1 MSLKYSIVVA
11 GILVSITTA
20 SRAHAQ
26 EALAVGNGSTS
37 YCAVNSS
44 GTLRTTGCSSYSN
57 VVSTSYVSSRNAVVI
72 RVNGLCVD
80 VSGGQGQ
87 PAALRSCNGS
97 KSQDFWWTGT
107 GQLQS
112 HANSNLCLD
121 VEGGV
126 GSGRRVLAWQCDFNR
141 DEYARRN
148 NQRFFRGPVKAI
160 SSVPNAQVRA
170 ADVAANLRNGS
181 LRATTSGVIAA
192 GGGNA
197 IAAGGGNAICAG
209 GYN

>member
-1 MSLKYSIVVA
+1 MSLKYSLIAVGLFA
-11 GILVSITTA
+11 SITTTT
-20 SRAHAQ
+20 RAHAQ

-44 GTLRTTGCSSYSN
+44 GTLRTTGCTSYSN
-57 VVSTSYVSSRNAVVI
+57 VVSTSYIASRNAVVI

-80 VSGGQGQ
+80 VYRGQGQ
-87 PAALRSCNGS
+87 PASLRQCNGS
-97 KSQDFWWTGT
+97 RTQDFWWTGT

-112 HANSNLCLD
+112 HSNSNLCLD

-126 GSGRRVLAWQCDFNR
+126 GSGRRVLAWPCDFNR

-148 NQRFFRGPVKAI
+148 NQRFFRGPVKAV
-160 SSVPNAQVRA
+160 SSVPNARIRT
-170 ADVAANLRNGS
+170 ADVALNLREGT
-181 LRATTSGVIAA
+181 LRSTSAGVIAA

>member
-1 MSLKYSIVVA
+1 MSLKFSFAAVALITMVVA
-11 GILVSITTA
+11 PQ
-20 SRAHAQ
+20 AHAQ

-44 GTLRTTGCSSYSN
+44 GTLRTTTCSSSTN
-57 VVSTSYVSSRNAVVI
+57 VLTTSYSSTRNAVVL

-80 VSGGQGQ
+80 VSAGQNQ
-87 PAALRSCNGS
+87 PASLRSCTNG
-97 KSQDFWWTGT
+97 KSQDFWWTRT

-112 HANSNLCLD
+112 QQNTNLCLD

-126 GSGRRVLAWQCDFNR
+126 GSGRRVLAYACDFNSN
-141 DEYARRN
+141 EYARRN
-148 NQRFFRGPVKAI
+148 NQRFFRGVVRSI
-160 SSVPNAQVRA
+160 SSIPNAQVRV
-170 ADVAANLRNGS
+170 ADVARNLQEGNLRS
-181 LRATTSGVIAA
+181 TTAGVIAA

>member
-1 MSLKYSIVVA
+1 MLLKYSFIVALAASAV
-11 GILVSITTA
+11 VSV
-20 SRAHAQ
+20 RAESQ

-44 GTLRTTGCSSYSN
+44 GTLRTTTCSGYSN
-57 VVSTSYVSSRNAVVI
+57 VLRASYISSRNAVVLNI
-72 RVNGLCVD
+72 SGLCVD
-80 VSGGQGQ
+80 VSAGQGQ
-87 PAALRSCNGS
+87 PASLRSCNNS

-112 HANSNLCLD
+112 QSNSNLCLD

-126 GSGRRVLAWQCDFNR
+126 GSGRRVLAYACDFNSN
-141 DEYARRN
+141 EAMRRN
-148 NQRFFRGPVKAI
+148 NQRFFRGQVRAI
-160 SSVPNAQVRA
+160 SSIPNAQVKV
-170 ADVAANLRNGS
+170 ADVARNLRDGS
-181 LRATTSGVIAA
+181 LRATSAGVIAA

>member
-1 MSLKYSIVVA
+1 MTLKYGTIAATLIASLSVTGSIE
-11 GILVSITTA
+11 
-20 SRAHAQ
+20 AQ
-26 EALAVGNGSTS
+26 EALAVGNGNTS

-44 GTLRTTGCSSYSN
+44 GILRTTTCSTSSN
-57 VVSTSYVSSRNAVVI
+57 VLSTSYISSRNAVVL
-72 RVNGLCVD
+72 RVSGLCVD
-80 VSGGQGQ
+80 VTAGEGQ
-87 PAALRSCNGS
+87 PASLKSCTGS

-112 HANSNLCLD
+112 QSNRNLCLD

-126 GSGRRVLAWQCDFNR
+126 GSGRRVLAWACDFNPN
-141 DEYARRN
+141 EYDRRN
-148 NQRFFRGPVKAI
+148 NQRFFRGPVKPI
-160 SSVPNAQVRA
+160 TSVPNVRVSS
-170 ADVAANLRNGS
+170 ADVARSLREGS
-181 LRATTSGVIAA
+181 LRATSAGVIAA

>member
-1 MSLKYSIVVA
+1 MSLRYSLIAA
-11 GILVSITTA
+11 GLATSVTMTP
-20 SRAHAQ
+20 RAHAQ
-26 EALAVGNGSTS
+26 EALAVGNGTTS
-37 YCAVNSS
+37 YCAVNSA
-44 GTLRTTGCSSYSN
+44 GTLRTTSCTSYANVLRTSYS
-57 VVSTSYVSSRNAVVI
+57 STRNAVMLRI
-72 RVNGLCVD
+72 SGLCVD
-80 VSGGQGQ
+80 VSAGQGQ
-87 PAALRSCNGS
+87 AATLRSCNNS

-112 HANSNLCLD
+112 QANSNLCLD

-126 GSGRRVLAWQCDFNR
+126 GSGRRVLAWPCDFNS

-148 NQRFFRGPVKAI
+148 NQRFFRGPVKSIA
-160 SSVPNAQVRA
+160 SVPNAQVRP
-170 ADVAANLRNGS
+170 ADVALNLRQGT
-181 LRATTSGVIAA
+181 LRPTSTGVIAA

>member
-1 MSLKYSIVVA
+1 MSLKYSLIAA
-11 GILVSITTA
+11 GLLTSIMAATDA
-20 SRAHAQ
+20 GAQ
-26 EALAVGNGSTS
+26 EALAVGNGTTS
-37 YCAVNSS
+37 YCAYNSS
-44 GTLRTTGCSSYSN
+44 GTLRTTGCTTYSN
-57 VVSTSYVSSRNAVVI
+57 VLSTSYISSRNAVVL
-72 RVNGLCVD
+72 RVSGLCVD
-80 VSGGQGQ
+80 VSAGQGQ

-97 KSQDFWWTGT
+97 RSQDFWWTST

-112 HANSNLCLD
+112 QANRNLCLD

-126 GSGRRVLAWQCDFNR
+126 GSGRRVLAWACDFNA

-148 NQRFFRGPVKAI
+148 NQRFFRGPVKPLT
-160 SSVPNAQVRA
+160 SVPNAQVRS
-170 ADVAANLRNGS
+170 ADVARNLREGS
-181 LRATTSGVIAA
+181 LRATSAGVIAA

>member
-1 MSLKYSIVVA
+1 MLLRFSFAAVLLITSATVV
-11 GILVSITTA
+11 TEA
-20 SRAHAQ
+20 SAQ

-44 GTLRTTGCSSYSN
+44 GTLRTTSCSAYTN
-57 VVSTSYVSSRNAVVI
+57 VLSTSYVSTRNAVVLRI
-72 RVNGLCVD
+72 NGMCVD
-80 VSGGQGQ
+80 VSAGQNQ
-87 PAALRSCNGS
+87 PAALRSCNSS
-97 KSQDFWWTGT
+97 KAQDFWWTST

-112 HANSNLCLD
+112 QYNRNLCLD

-126 GSGRRVLAWQCDFNR
+126 GSGRRVLAYACDFNSN
-141 DEYARRN
+141 ESARRN
-148 NQRFFRGPVKAI
+148 NQRFFRGVVRAI
-160 SSVPNAQVRA
+160 SNIPNAQVRV
-170 ADVAANLRNGS
+170 ADVARNLQEGS
-181 LRATTSGVIAA
+181 LRSTTAGVIAA

>member
-1 MSLKYSIVVA
+1 MSLKYCFVA
-11 GILVSITTA
+11 AGLLASITA
-20 SRAHAQ
+20 AARIDAQ

-44 GTLRTTGCSSYSN
+44 GTLRTTGCTTYSN
-57 VVSTSYVSSRNAVVI
+57 VLSTSYISSRNAVVLRI
-72 RVNGLCVD
+72 GGLCVD
-80 VSGGQGQ
+80 VSAGQGQ
-87 PAALRSCNGS
+87 PASLRSCNGS
-97 KSQDFWWTGT
+97 RSQDFWWTST

-112 HANSNLCLD
+112 QANRNLCLD

-126 GSGRRVLAWQCDFNR
+126 GSGRRVLAWACDFNPN
-141 DEYARRN
+141 EYDRRN
-148 NQRFFRGPVKAI
+148 NQRFFRGPVKPIA
-160 SSVPNAQVRA
+160 SVPNAQVRY
-170 ADVAANLRNGS
+170 ADVARNLREGT
-181 LRATTSGVIAA
+181 LRSTSAGVIAA

>member
-1 MSLKYSIVVA
+1 MFMKYSFIVVLA
-11 GILVSITTA
+11 ASVSIA
-20 SRAHAQ
+20 ARAESQ

-44 GTLRTTGCSSYSN
+44 GTLRTTTCTGYSN
-57 VVSTSYVSSRNAVVI
+57 VLRTSYISSRNAVVLQI
-72 RVNGLCVD
+72 SGLCVD
-80 VSGGQGQ
+80 VSAGQNQ
-87 PAALRSCNGS
+87 PVSLRSCNNS

-112 HANSNLCLD
+112 QANSNLCLD

-126 GSGRRVLAWQCDFNR
+126 GSGRRVLAYACDFNSN
-141 DEYARRN
+141 EAARRN
-148 NQRFFRGPVKAI
+148 NQRFFRGQVRTI
-160 SSVPNAQVRA
+160 SSIPNAQVRV
-170 ADVAANLRNGS
+170 ADVARNLREGS
-181 LRATTSGVIAA
+181 LRATTAGVIAA